1 MLARLLC
8 TYHIELPVCTQTKS
22 DNHKESTFQLIILK
36 INLFKSS
43 LQTKFQN
50 QLSQIRLLTQIYVLY
65 LRETVIMRLMT
76 MSTTVAVANIVAV
89 TVKNDAVLI
98 IVILFALRVM

>member
-1 MLARLLC
+1 
-8 TYHIELPVCTQTKS
+8 
-22 DNHKESTFQLIILK
+22 
-36 INLFKSS
+36 
-43 LQTKFQN
+43 
-50 QLSQIRLLTQIYVLY
+50 
-65 LRETVIMRLMT
+65 MRLMT